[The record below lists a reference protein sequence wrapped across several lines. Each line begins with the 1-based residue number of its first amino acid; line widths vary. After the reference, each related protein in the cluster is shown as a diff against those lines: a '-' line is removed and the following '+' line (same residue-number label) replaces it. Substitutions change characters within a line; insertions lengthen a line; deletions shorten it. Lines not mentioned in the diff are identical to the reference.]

1 MPRCVA
7 FLRAVNV
14 GGRMVK
20 MDALKA
26 EFEALGLARVGT
38 FIASG
43 NVVFDS
49 KLRQHAALERKIEA
63 RLHAVFGFEVHT
75 FVRTADEVAA
85 IAAHA
90 AFDAAEVAAART
102 HVVGFL
108 ASSPDAAALEAIA
121 GLESDVDRFHVH
133 GRELYWLSRLGQSE
147 STFSNALFE
156 KKLGMRTTFRGLNTL
171 HKLLAKY
178 PPGP

>member
-1 MPRCVA
+1 
-7 FLRAVNV
+7 
-14 GGRMVK
+14 MVK
-20 MDALKA
+20 MDALKLQ
-26 EFEALGLARVGT
+26 FEALGFANVST

-49 KLRQHAALERKIEA
+49 KVRNHAVLERKIEKQ
-63 RLHAVFGFEVHT
+63 LHAAFGFEIHT
-75 FVRTADEVAA
+75 FIRTADEVAA
-85 IAAHA
+85 VAAHT
-90 AFDAAEVAAART
+90 AFDAAELAAART

-108 ASSPDAAALEAIA
+108 ASAPDAAALKVIA
-121 GLESDVDRFHVH
+121 GFESDIDRFHVH

-156 KKLGMRTTFRGLNTL
+156 KKLGMRSTFRGLNTL

-178 PPGP
+178 PPGT

>member
-1 MPRCVA
+1 
-7 FLRAVNV
+7 
-14 GGRMVK
+14 MVK
-20 MDALKA
+20 MDALKLQ
-26 EFEALGLARVGT
+26 FEALSLANVST

-49 KLRQHAALERKIEA
+49 KVRNHAVLERKIEA
-63 RLHAVFGFEVHT
+63 QLHAAFGFEIHT

-85 IAAHA
+85 VAAHT
-90 AFDAAEVAAART
+90 AFDAAELAAART

-108 ASSPDAAALEAIA
+108 ASAPDAAALKVIA
-121 GLESDVDRFHVH
+121 GFESDIDRFHVH

-156 KKLGMRTTFRGLNTL
+156 KKLGMRSTFRGLNTL

-178 PPGP
+178 PPGT